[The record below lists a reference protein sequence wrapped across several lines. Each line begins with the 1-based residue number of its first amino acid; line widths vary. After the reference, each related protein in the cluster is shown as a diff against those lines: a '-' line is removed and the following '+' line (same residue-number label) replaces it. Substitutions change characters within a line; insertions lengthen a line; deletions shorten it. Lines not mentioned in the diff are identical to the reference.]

1 MIASAPEAVHSSN
14 NARVEDPNRA
24 PNPDRIAETTLSG
37 LGPGG
42 FSLVTLELP
51 YAISGNANLAA
62 LHPFLRRLFWVYG
75 CFIVLVIISFG
86 LITLL
91 NADELSS
98 GIPLARSVCAMIAIF
113 WLARLAVQ
121 FFVFDVREFL
131 TTTFLRLGYHGLTL
145 LFTALVFIYG
155 CAALN
160 LHPI

>member
-1 MIASAPEAVHSSN
+1 MKTLLLAGGLLHFVILIASALTP
-14 NARVEDPNRA
+14 RLLDWR
-24 PNPDRIAETTLSG
+24 T
-37 LGPGG
+37 
-42 FSLVTLELP
+42 
-51 YAISGNANLAA
+51 NLAA

-86 LITLL
+86 ALTLL
-91 NADELSS
+91 HSDELAS
-98 GIPLARSVCAMIAIF
+98 GDSFPRAVCAMIAIF

-160 LHPI
+160 LHSL

>member
-1 MIASAPEAVHSSN
+1 MKTSLLIGGVLHFVILIASALAP
-14 NARVEDPNRA
+14 RVLDWR
-24 PNPDRIAETTLSG
+24 
-37 LGPGG
+37 
-42 FSLVTLELP
+42 
-51 YAISGNANLAA
+51 ANLAA

-86 LITLL
+86 ALTLV
-91 NADELSS
+91 NADELVS
-98 GIPLARSVCAMIAIF
+98 GASLPRSVCAIIAIF

-121 FFVFDVREFL
+121 FFVFDAKPFL

-160 LHPI
+160 LHPL